1 MALSIDS
8 NHFRKDAEDRF
19 PIEVRSATAGDG
31 PDGDIDALAR
41 AMIMIFSTNAAFRA
55 TLRSNAFFALACT
68 EPSMKWKQVSQ
79 EIESIQAEGNDK
91 R

>member
-1 MALSIDS
+1 MAPAT
-8 NHFRKDAEDRF
+8 NRNRFQKDAEDRF

-31 PDGDIDALAR
+31 PPDGDINALAR
-41 AMIMIFSTNAAFRA
+41 AMIMIFSTDAAFRA

-79 EIESIQAEGNDK
+79 EIERIQSDK